1 MLNVLL
7 ETDEMCSSTETWLTY
22 GKNSSYM
29 NLKSFLALRTT
40 TFNWNVNVFVYIIYV
55 TFIGTNLEIYHT
67 AQTTLF
73 KWHLYVYDVDF
84 FFPTF
89 QTFNKPPLPRRI
101 SRSHISLRTG
111 KRLFLMAFNIAK
123 DLLQI
128 PEFFLLMGQ
137 YIVLVISFIEWPMKY
152 LIFVF

>member
-1 MLNVLL
+1 M
-7 ETDEMCSSTETWLTY
+7 Y
-22 GKNSSYM
+22 GKNFYM
-29 NLKSFLALRTT
+29 YLKTFLAAPSYIS
-40 TFNWNVNVFVYIIYV
+40 FNWNVNVFVYIIYV

-128 PEFFLLMGQ
+128 PEFYLLMGQ
-137 YIVLVISFIEWPMKY
+137 YTVLVISFIE
-152 LIFVF
+152 

>member
-1 MLNVLL
+1 MLNVSFK
-7 ETDEMCSSTETWLTY
+7 TDEMCSSTETWLTY

-89 QTFNKPPLPRRI
+89 QTFNKPPSPRRRI
-101 SRSHISLRTG
+101 SRSHISLRAG

-137 YIVLVISFIEWPMKY
+137 YIVLVIS
-152 LIFVF
+152 L